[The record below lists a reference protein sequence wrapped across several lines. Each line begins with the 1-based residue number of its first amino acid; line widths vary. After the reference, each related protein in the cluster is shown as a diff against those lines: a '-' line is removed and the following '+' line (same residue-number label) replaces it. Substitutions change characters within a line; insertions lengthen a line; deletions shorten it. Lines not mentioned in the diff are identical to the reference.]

1 MNLRALPAVLALCA
15 LSIAGCGSDS
25 GGGVAAAPTIKIT
38 SPVPDQILRT
48 SPVAVRGVVT
58 PATATVQVAGRE
70 ARVRDGLFDA
80 TVPLADGENVLDVIA
95 VVDGKQPVTTSVT
108 VTRGRTKKQI
118 DAAIAKRRTKQ
129 RAAAEVERNTTVV
142 PDVVGDRLD
151 EAAVRLGDAGLGYDT
166 VGGGV
171 AGIVNETNWTVCDAT
186 PPAGTR
192 VENGR
197 SITLVVRRIC

>member
-1 MNLRALPAVLALCA
+1 MNLRLLAVAA
-15 LSIAGCGSDS
+15 VGVLSIAGCGSDS
-25 GGGVAAAPTIKIT
+25 GGAADAPPTIKVT
-38 SPVPDQILRT
+38 APVAGQILRT
-48 SPVAVRGVVT
+48 SAVEVRGVVT
-58 PATATVQVAGRE
+58 PGTATVQVAGKR

-80 TVPLADGENVLDVIA
+80 TVPLAGGENVLDVIA

-108 VTRGRTKKQI
+108 VTRARTQKEI
-118 DAAIAKRRTKQ
+118 DRAMAKRRARQ
-129 RAAAEVERNTTVV
+129 RAAAEVARTTTVV

-171 AGIVNETNWTVCDAT
+171 AGIVNETNWTVCDTT
-186 PPAGTR
+186 PSDGTR

-197 SITLVVRRIC
+197 SVTLVVRRIC